1 MKIAIVGAG
10 ISGLSCA
17 YYLSRNHD
25 VTVFESAP
33 QVGGHTATKV
43 VEVHGETHAIDTG
56 FIVYNDWT
64 YPNFI
69 KLLNELGVTGR
80 PSEMSF
86 SVSCEQSG
94 LEYAGSN
101 LNTLFADRRNLLRP
115 GYWKMLSDIMRF
127 NREAIDDLESD
138 RLPPELLLGE
148 YLKSKNFG
156 RPFID
161 KYLVPMGAAI
171 WSSTT
176 DAMEEFSAL
185 FFIRF
190 FKNHGLLSVK
200 NRPQWYTI
208 VGGSNQYIEPLTN
221 PYSDSVLT
229 DTIIH
234 RIDRSDGQVN
244 ISYSTSGGSR
254 QNTTADALV
263 VATHSD
269 QAIELL
275 HDISPLELELLAAIP
290 YRANEVV
297 LHTDVTRLPQRPLA
311 WSSWNYR
318 LSADTDNLSDD
329 SLATDPLAKL
339 TYNMNILQGLT
350 TDTVFC
356 VSLNQSEE
364 IDEHKILGSYEYS
377 HPVFTAAG
385 VKAQGRWQEI
395 AGTHNTWFC
404 GAYWGSGFHEDGIV
418 SALRV
423 VDSVNQF
430 SKRDGAAVA

>member
-17 YYLSRNHD
+17 YYLSREHD

-33 QVGGHTATKV
+33 EVGGHTATKI
-43 VEVHGETHAIDTG
+43 VEVEGETHAIDTG

-69 KLLNELGVTGR
+69 KLLNELKVAGR

-127 NREAIDDLESD
+127 NREAVSDLEAD
-138 RLPPELLLGE
+138 RLPPELLLGD

-156 RPFID
+156 RAFID

-176 DAMEEFSAL
+176 DAMEDFSAL
-185 FFIRF
+185 FFVRF

-208 VGGSNQYIEPLTN
+208 VGGSKQYIEPLIK
-221 PYSDSVLT
+221 PYADSILT
-229 DTIIH
+229 DTTIH
-234 RIDRSDGQVN
+234 KIDRSDGQVS
-244 ISYSTSGGSR
+244 ISYSTSGGGM
-254 QNTTADALV
+254 QTTTVDALV
-263 VATHSD
+263 IATHSD

-275 HDISPLELELLAAIP
+275 HDISPLELELLSAIP
-290 YRANEVV
+290 YRSNEVV
-297 LHTDVTRLPQRPLA
+297 LHTDVTRLPQRSLA

-318 LSADTDNLSDD
+318 LSDDTTNLS
-329 SLATDPLAKL
+329 ADPLAKL
-339 TYNMNILQGLT
+339 TYNMNILQGLN

-364 IDEHKILGSYEYS
+364 IDQKKILGRYEYS
-377 HPVFTAAG
+377 HPVFTAPG
-385 VKAQGRWQEI
+385 VQAQSRWQEI

-430 SKRDGAAVA
+430 SKRDGSAVA